1 MDSGVLIIFMLETPA
16 TSNMCFRQITP
27 NSLLLLIGLVL
38 LCLSACG
45 PKVPTLH
52 KSAPLPQEKICRIAI
67 FPFVNET
74 DYPQAGTIFYRI
86 FIAELA
92 RTGQFEVAQEGDIRE
107 VYRHLKIRPGQQPN
121 IEQMK
126 ILGDRLGVRVVIT
139 GAVVE
144 MTEVPKAK
152 IVNPTLAVSL
162 KIIDSWADQT
172 LWSTYHRREGER
184 YRKVMHFGV
193 LNTVTSLA
201 HQVSKEILELWF
213 MEGFKGCID

>member
-1 MDSGVLIIFMLETPA
+1 MLDTLAISGMY
-16 TSNMCFRQITP
+16 FRQITT
-27 NSLLLLIGLVL
+27 NFLLLLIGLVL

-52 KSAPLPQEKICRIAI
+52 KSAPLPEEKICRIAV

-86 FIAELA
+86 FVAELA
-92 RTGQFEVAQEGDIRE
+92 RTGQFKVAQEGDVRE
-107 VYRHLKIRPGQQPN
+107 VYRHLKILPDQQPHM
-121 IEQMK
+121 EQMK

-139 GAVVE
+139 GSVVE
-144 MTEVPKAK
+144 MTEVPKAE

-162 KIIDSWADQT
+162 KIIDSRTDQT
-172 LWSTYHRREGER
+172 LWSTYHRREGEQ

-193 LNTVTSLA
+193 LNTVSGLA
-201 HQVSKEILELWF
+201 QQASKEILELWF
-213 MEGFKGCID
+213 TEGLKGCID